1 MAESVLIMGPPGSGK
16 STSLENLNPKSTFI
30 INVASK
36 PLPFQGWKKMYTPFN
51 SKEKTG
57 NIVNTSE
64 TKHILQV
71 MDIVNKDLPEISSL
85 VIEDFQFMSAF
96 EYMNR
101 AEETGYVKFNII
113 AKNMYL
119 VATKP
124 KDMREDLIVFFI
136 NHEDHQGDDDGD
148 YQIKAKTVGK
158 LIDNMISL
166 EGLFRVVLHS
176 VSQKTKSGIEYLFET
191 QTDSHTTAKSP
202 KGMFKELKIPND
214 LQFVREGILSYDN

>member
-16 STSLENLNPKSTFI
+16 STSLENLDPKTTFI

-36 PLPFQGWKKMYTPFN
+36 ALPFQGWKKNYTPFN

-57 NIVNTSE
+57 NIVNSSE
-64 TKHILQV
+64 CSVILKV
-71 MDIVNKDLPEISSL
+71 MDIVNKEMLEINSL
-85 VIEDFQFMSAF
+85 IIEDFQFMSAF

-101 AEETGYVKFNII
+101 AEETGYQKFNVI

-176 VSQKTKSGIEYLFET
+176 IAQKTKTGIEYLFET

-202 KGMFKELKIPND
+202 KGMFKDLKIPND
-214 LQFVREGILSYDN
+214 LQLVRNGILNYDN